1 MKLFNKESKKNKET
15 RSPPMSVTAHKGILS
30 KKPQLSTASMISC
43 GRTVCCAVPK
53 PAAFIMVE
61 TRPWTML
68 KRAIISSSP

>member
-1 MKLFNKESKKNKET
+1 MKLRTVIN
-15 RSPPMSVTAHKGILS
+15 SPPMSVTAQRGMLS
-30 KKPQLSTASMISC
+30 KKPQLSTAVTISW

-61 TRPWTML
+61 TRPWTIL